1 MISKQKLKPLEHFY
15 NMNKKYYIISYRID
29 LGKQT
34 PVFSQELID
43 MTPIEYVIY
52 WKNIGG
58 DYGERTILFAQ
69 EIDEI
74 EYNLHNKQINKD

>member
-1 MISKQKLKPLEHFY
+1 
-15 NMNKKYYIISYRID
+15 MNKKYYFISYRID

-34 PVFSQELID
+34 PLFGQELID

-58 DYGERTILFAQ
+58 DDYAERIILFAL
-69 EIDEI
+69 EITEDE
-74 EYNLHNKQINKD
+74 YKKYADQINED